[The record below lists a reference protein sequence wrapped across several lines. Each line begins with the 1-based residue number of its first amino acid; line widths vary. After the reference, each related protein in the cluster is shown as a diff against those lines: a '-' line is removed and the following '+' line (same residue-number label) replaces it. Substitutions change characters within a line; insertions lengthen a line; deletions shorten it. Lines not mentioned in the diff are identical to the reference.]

1 MGNTFMKPVRDV
13 GIVGYGAYV
22 PRFRLPAT
30 EVARVWRGAED
41 VLPIKEKAV
50 PGLDEDTAT
59 IALEAARN
67 ALARAGID
75 PAEIGA
81 VWVGSESHPYAVKP
95 TSTIVAEAIGAVPNT
110 QAGDWEFACKAGTEA
125 LQAAIGFVG
134 SGMTQYALII
144 GADTAQSRPADALE
158 YTAAAGGA
166 AFVVGPKEEALAYFE
181 GSYSFVTD
189 TPDFFRRP
197 YQHYPQHGSRF
208 TGEPA
213 YFKHV
218 LFAGRHLMEQLGYT
232 AQDYDMAVF
241 HQPNVKFPQRAGKAL
256 GFKPEQIKDG
266 LLVDRI
272 GNTYAGSSLVG
283 LTSALDAASPGDH
296 ILVVSFGSGAGSDAF
311 SLIVTEAL
319 DGRRHKARLTAQYIA
334 QRREIDYATYVRYRR
349 KLHIH

>member
-1 MGNTFMKPVRDV
+1 MGKAFMKPIRDV

-22 PRFRLPAT
+22 PRFRLPAV
-30 EVARVWRGAED
+30 EIARVWRGSED

-67 ALARAGID
+67 AIARSGID
-75 PAEIGA
+75 PSDLRA

-95 TSTIVAEAIGAVPNT
+95 TSTIVAEAIGAVPDT
-110 QAGDWEFACKAGTEA
+110 LAGDWEFACKAGTEA

-134 SGMTQYALII
+134 SGMADYALIV
-144 GADTAQSRPADALE
+144 GADTAQGRPSDALE

-166 AFVVGPKEEALAYFE
+166 AFVVGPKEDSLAYFE

-218 LFAGRHLMEQLGYT
+218 ISAGQHLMDQLGYT
-232 AQDYDMAVF
+232 ARDYTMAVF
-241 HQPNVKFPQRAGKAL
+241 HQPNVKFPQRVGKIL
-256 GFKPEQIKDG
+256 GFKPEQLQHG
-266 LLVDRI
+266 LLVDTI
-272 GNTYAGSSLVG
+272 GNTYAGSSLIG
-283 LTSALDAASPGDH
+283 LTGALDAARPGDH

-311 SLIVTEAL
+311 SLVVTEAI
-319 DGRRHKARLTAQYIA
+319 DERCSKARLTSQYIA
-334 QRREIDYATYVRYRR
+334 RRQEIDYATYVRYRR
-349 KLHIH
+349 KLHMH